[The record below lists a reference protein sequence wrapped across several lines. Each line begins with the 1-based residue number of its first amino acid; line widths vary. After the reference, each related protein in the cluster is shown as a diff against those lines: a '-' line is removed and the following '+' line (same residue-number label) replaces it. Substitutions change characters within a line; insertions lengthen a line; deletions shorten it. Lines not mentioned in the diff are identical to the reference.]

1 MAIGS
6 EQDREAFIP
15 GADNLEDQDGA
26 LLIGG
31 RLAEL
36 LEDEQVGEVVVR
48 HQERKAGKT
57 SHDLFKLWKI
67 FRDVD
72 RYMRALQ
79 NDLKTSRQNAAR

>member
-1 MAIGS
+1 MSKSG
-6 EQDREAFIP
+6 D
-15 GADNLEDQDGA
+15 
-26 LLIGG
+26 
-31 RLAEL
+31 
-36 LEDEQVGEVVVR
+36 VVVW

-79 NDLKTSRQNAAR
+79 NDLNASRQNAAR

>member
-57 SHDLFKLWKI
+57 SHDLFKLW
-67 FRDVD
+67 
-72 RYMRALQ
+72 
-79 NDLKTSRQNAAR
+79 